1 MSTVIKDKF
10 KVIDGGK
17 SDDYSNHSGG
27 GGGGMESRVAK
38 LESDV
43 EHIKT
48 SIIDIK
54 NDMRIVTSDIGSLKT
69 EAALI
74 AQKMDNH
81 FENQRQS
88 ANRIQWMVGIAIA
101 LAALVPAY
109 FGMVKSEPP
118 QQQVYQSQSQ
128 QLAIPEPQ
136 QALSPKQ

>member
-1 MSTVIKDKF
+1 
-10 KVIDGGK
+10 
-17 SDDYSNHSGG
+17 
-27 GGGGMESRVAK
+27 MESRVAK

-74 AQKMDNH
+74 AQKMDSH

-109 FGMVKSEPP
+109 FGMVKSDPT
-118 QQQVYQSQSQ
+118 QQQSHQAQSQ
-128 QLAIPEPQ
+128 QLVTPEPQ

>member
-118 QQQVYQSQSQ
+118 QQQVYQAQSQ
-128 QLAIPEPQ
+128 QLATPEP
-136 QALSPKQ
+136 